1 VNLIFFSSV
10 GWKDWDVE
18 RQPLIR
24 SGMPVLVDD
33 DLLFEDGCGLR
44 ATVVV
49 NQWLWELPVSGAP
62 SPNTWE
68 VYARALKG
76 WSEFLA
82 EHGVLMFGP
91 RDQLRAAL
99 GGYAGYRLAGPLE
112 VRLAESSWNLHVGV
126 VAQFYEWAEQEGHAV
141 AVPFTYAMARRIV
154 EGQLVEVRRNL
165 AKVRAPK
172 PHTTIKYLE
181 SDFAE
186 LFVRGLEGLLPDGAP
201 DPSFRG
207 LNPGRNTA
215 MAQLVLASG
224 LRRQEFTHL
233 LVYEIPSLPPKPT
246 VLPILLAVAAA
257 IAKGRKQRTTW
268 VSYEALA
275 AVHRY
280 LALERPLAVEGS
292 AWQPDP
298 QLGEP
303 LVVTCADWHGG
314 VINGRRRAWSTLTSV
329 DRLRLVDPAGGSL
342 LLAVQRDGSPFV
354 DWPTVFRRA
363 SDDIRAR
370 FEPRFPHVKPH
381 RLRHSFALATLE
393 LLVAGYYEQAAK
405 LVVDTGDNPA
415 LALYL
420 TKSDP
425 MEIVRDLLG
434 HASVTTTEVYLRR
447 LDTARV
453 FRDAYDRASRDAG
466 LSNAVRA
473 EVDAEFDDD
482 DLDVGIDDVVVGA

>member
-1 VNLIFFSSV
+1 
-10 GWKDWDVE
+10 
-18 RQPLIR
+18 
-24 SGMPVLVDD
+24 
-33 DLLFEDGCGLR
+33 
-44 ATVVV
+44 
-49 NQWLWELPVSGAP
+49 
-62 SPNTWE
+62 
-68 VYARALKG
+68 
-76 WSEFLA
+76 
-82 EHGVLMFGP
+82 
-91 RDQLRAAL
+91 
-99 GGYAGYRLAGPLE
+99 
-112 VRLAESSWNLHVGV
+112 
-126 VAQFYEWAEQEGHAV
+126 
-141 AVPFTYAMARRIV
+141 
-154 EGQLVEVRRNL
+154 
-165 AKVRAPK
+165 
-172 PHTTIKYLE
+172 
-181 SDFAE
+181 
-186 LFVRGLEGLLPDGAP
+186 
-201 DPSFRG
+201 
-207 LNPGRNTA
+207 
-215 MAQLVLASG
+215 
-224 LRRQEFTHL
+224 
-233 LVYEIPSLPPKPT
+233 LPPKPT

-393 LLVAGYYEQAAK
+393 LLVAGYYEQAAE